1 MYVNNFKTMKEQIY
15 EYITDAIMNGEL
27 EPNHFINESELSK
40 KIGISRTPVRE
51 ALIRLSCEGVL
62 ESAPRK
68 GFMLRSM
75 DIKEAEDLYHVIGK
89 LDAMAAEAA
98 INNMSDTD
106 FQMMEDLIQKMDKTI
121 EVEDYTGYL
130 KSQDSFHDVYIMHS
144 GNAAL
149 FRVIESLKKEFLTRG
164 ITNDTGK
171 YQADYLKGIN
181 EEHKE
186 ILRLFKEGNI
196 TELTYYIENVHWNP
210 SVAGHE
216 LFSRTK

>member
-1 MYVNNFKTMKEQIY
+1 MNNFKTMKEQIY

-62 ESAPRK
+62 ESSPRK

-98 INNMSDTD
+98 MSNMKDSD
-106 FQMMEDLIQKMDKTI
+106 FHRMEELIKKMDETI
-121 EVEDYTGYL
+121 ETKDYTGYL
-130 KSQDSFHDVYIMHS
+130 KSQDSFHDVYIIHS

-171 YQADYLKGIN
+171 YQIDYLRGIN

-186 ILRLFKEGNI
+186 ILKLFKEGNI
-196 TELTYYIENVHWNP
+196 SKLTDYIENVHWNP
-210 SVAGHE
+210 SAAVHE
-216 LFSRTK
+216 LVYKKK

>member
-1 MYVNNFKTMKEQIY
+1 MNNFKTMKEQIY

-62 ESAPRK
+62 ESSPRK

-98 INNMSDTD
+98 MSNMNDSD
-106 FQMMEDLIQKMDKTI
+106 FNRMEDLIKKMDETI
-121 EVEDYTGYL
+121 ETKDYTGYL
-130 KSQDSFHDVYIMHS
+130 KSQDSFHDVYIIHS

-171 YQADYLKGIN
+171 YQIDYLRGIN

-196 TELTYYIENVHWNP
+196 SKLTDYIENVHWNP
-210 SVAGHE
+210 SAAGHE
-216 LFSRTK
+216 LVYKKK

>member
-1 MYVNNFKTMKEQIY
+1 MNNFKTMKEQIY
-15 EYITDAIMNGEL
+15 DYITDAIMNGEL

-51 ALIRLSCEGVL
+51 ALIRLSSEGVL
-62 ESAPRK
+62 ESSPRK
-68 GFMLRSM
+68 GFLLRSM
-75 DIKEAEDLYHVIGK
+75 DIKEAKDLYHVIGK

-98 INNMSDTD
+98 LNNMKQEDY
-106 FQMMEDLIQKMDKTI
+106 QKMEDLIEKMDETI
-121 EVEDYTGYL
+121 ETEDYTGYL
-130 KSQDSFHDVYIMHS
+130 KYQDSFHDVYIMHS

-171 YQADYLKGIN
+171 YQSDYLKGIN

-186 ILRLFKEGNI
+186 ILKLFKEGNI
-196 TELTYYIENVHWNP
+196 TKLTDYIENVHWNP
-210 SVAGHE
+210 SAAGHE
-216 LFSRTK
+216 LFTQ

>member
-1 MYVNNFKTMKEQIY
+1 MKEQIY

-196 TELTYYIENVHWNP
+196 TELTDYIENVHWNP

>member
-1 MYVNNFKTMKEQIY
+1 MKEQIY

-62 ESAPRK
+62 ESSPRK

-98 INNMSDTD
+98 MSNMKDSD
-106 FQMMEDLIQKMDKTI
+106 FHRMEELIKKMDETI
-121 EVEDYTGYL
+121 ETKDYTGYL
-130 KSQDSFHDVYIMHS
+130 KSQDSFHDVYIIHS

-171 YQADYLKGIN
+171 YQIDYLRGIN

-186 ILRLFKEGNI
+186 ILKLFKEGNI
-196 TELTYYIENVHWNP
+196 SKLTDYIENVHWNP
-210 SVAGHE
+210 SAAVHE
-216 LFSRTK
+216 LVYKKK